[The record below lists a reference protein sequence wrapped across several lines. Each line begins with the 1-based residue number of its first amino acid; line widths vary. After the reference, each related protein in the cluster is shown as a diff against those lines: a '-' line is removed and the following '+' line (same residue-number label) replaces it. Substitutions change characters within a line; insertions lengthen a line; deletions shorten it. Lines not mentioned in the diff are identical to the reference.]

1 MLSENSKNQNRKN
14 TKSWLLSE
22 SSKIQKPQKH
32 HQKHSIYIYIYI
44 RIYIYLSWFGW
55 QGPVFMAFGEVLVVV
70 SLRNAAAWGYQVLYF
85 DTIYILMSAWSPSGI
100 SQVSQVWGNV
110 TFHWT
115 ERNAAKVMYYP
126 SLTSLI
132 IFSLSRTSSAFWLCN
147 CWGPD
152 FGNFAL
158 SATVSDVMMMFY
170 RFCGRFKSDIP
181 AITIDLPHI
190 DPHVWSNFL
199 LLVPWTILA
208 GPWST
213 RPTWSSSSSIAAPTS
228 RRRPWSTVDDR
239 GRPLSL
245 LMCVNQPHVLVE
257 SCWILIFGDDS
268 LNNFKNRTK
277 LHQVAP
283 SSWCTTCQSA
293 RCIFV
298 NRSWIQ
304 P

>member
-1 MLSENSKNQNRKN
+1 MQLRWC
-14 TKSWLLSE
+14 TTHPWPLW
-22 SSKIQKPQKH
+22 SS
-32 HQKHSIYIYIYI
+32 SAY
-44 RIYIYLSWFGW
+44 
-55 QGPVFMAFGEVLVVV
+55 QG
-70 SLRNAAAWGYQVLYF
+70 QVLH
-85 DTIYILMSAWSPSGI
+85 SG
-100 SQVSQVWGNV
+100 
-110 TFHWT
+110 
-115 ERNAAKVMYYP
+115 
-126 SLTSLI
+126 
-132 IFSLSRTSSAFWLCN
+132 
-147 CWGPD
+147 
-152 FGNFAL
+152 
-158 SATVSDVMMMFY
+158 SATGGDLTLETLLFLQRFRMWWWFS

-190 DPHVWSNFL
+190 DPHVWSNFS

-268 LNNFKNRTK
+268 LNNLRTVPSCTK